1 MMAQSHVIF
10 FLPGFNHT
18 CRRSFWIVLSTV
30 LVSSCG
36 DSPVQPDPT
45 GPTITCPANVEAVAH
60 NGQPAQVTFQT
71 PTATGGSAPVT
82 TACAPASGS
91 AFPIGSTTVGCT
103 ATDRRGRTATCS
115 FAVTVMAVPVLS
127 SVKFVAFGDSITDG
141 TTSPD
146 PTTLLL
152 SRADSYPTKLEELLK
167 GRYVDQMVTVLNQ
180 GRAGERVN
188 PNGMQRFPT
197 VLDAARPEVVLLLE
211 GANDLL
217 AAASTGGFAAITRII
232 TALEEMI
239 KAADA
244 RGVDVMLATFPPQ
257 NPAGSRGGGAPAVPT
272 LNAEIAKLAARR
284 GATLVD
290 LFNGLG
296 GTPAGTIGV
305 DGLHPTA
312 TGYTKI
318 ANIWFEAIK
327 QRYERAPAATGM
339 SPRLV
344 IESARH

>member
-1 MMAQSHVIF
+1 
-10 FLPGFNHT
+10 
-18 CRRSFWIVLSTV
+18 
-30 LVSSCG
+30 
-36 DSPVQPDPT
+36 
-45 GPTITCPANVEAVAH
+45 
-60 NGQPAQVTFQT
+60 
-71 PTATGGSAPVT
+71 
-82 TACAPASGS
+82 
-91 AFPIGSTTVGCT
+91 
-103 ATDRRGRTATCS
+103 
-115 FAVTVMAVPVLS
+115 
-127 SVKFVAFGDSITDG
+127 
-141 TTSPD
+141 
-146 PTTLLL
+146 
-152 SRADSYPTKLEELLK
+152 
-167 GRYVDQMVTVLNQ
+167 
-180 GRAGERVN
+180 
-188 PNGMQRFPT
+188 MQRFPT
-197 VLDAARPEVVLLLE
+197 VLDADRPEVVLLLD

-217 AAASTGGFAAITRII
+217 AAASTGAFGTAITRII
-232 TALEEMI
+232 TALDEMI

-272 LNAEIAKLAARR
+272 LNTEIAKLAARQ

-296 GTPAGTIGV
+296 GTPAGSIGV

-344 IESARH
+344 IESARP